1 MIPFPIQI
9 APDEAMREL
18 VELNQKVIRGLETL
32 SHIREEDI
40 PTGVSAKEVVFTE
53 DKLTL
58 YHYTPLVE
66 KPFEVPV
73 LISYAL
79 VNRPYM
85 ADLQENRSL
94 VRNLLKLGLD
104 VYLIDWGYPGR
115 EDRWLTLDDYI
126 NGYID
131 DCVDEVRSRHNL
143 DQINLL
149 GICQGGTFSLCYT
162 ALHPAKIKIWSQW
175 LRRRILK
182 RRKACSTPGW
192 GAHLTPGT

>member
-9 APDEAMREL
+9 PPDEAMREL
-18 VELNQKVIRGLETL
+18 VAANQKAIRGLETL

-40 PTGVSAKEVVFTE
+40 PTGVSTKEAVFKE

-66 KPFEVPV
+66 QPLEIPV

-94 VRNLLKLGLD
+94 VRNLLKLGLALAILVDHLGDNERALRLSEAFMKD
-104 VYLIDWGYPGR
+104 V
-115 EDRWLTLDDYI
+115 
-126 NGYID
+126 
-131 DCVDEVRSRHNL
+131 VANL
-143 DQINLL
+143 DNDWELTGADIDA
-149 GICQGGTFSLCYT
+149 
-162 ALHPAKIKIWSQW
+162 ALEK
-175 LRRRILK
+175 LER
-182 RRKACSTPGW
+182 G
-192 GAHLTPGT
+192 